1 MCPFGNN
8 GTGPRIEAVIALRRR
23 ATDPEPQP
31 KEQDFRFGRGGRI
44 KPTVELDGPR
54 RWTKPSLP
62 ARPSLETSAGCIGD
76 RSSLALRFA
85 SRTSVQTIYISL
97 PMKFD
102 ISVVLLCHTDPF
114 AASLRPSAKTLPI
127 YSGRKGAAESYPTA
141 WSM

>member
-1 MCPFGNN
+1 MCPSGNN
-8 GTGPRIEAVIALRRR
+8 GTGPRIEAVIALGRR

-44 KPTVELDGPR
+44 M
-54 RWTKPSLP
+54 SLP
-62 ARPSLETSAGCIGD
+62 ARSSLETSAGCIRD
-76 RSSLALRFA
+76 RSSLALRSA
-85 SRTSVQTIYISL
+85 SRTNVQTIYISL
-97 PMKFD
+97 PIRFD

-127 YSGRKGAAESYPTA
+127 YSGRKGAAGSYPTA